1 MGVEKPYWNSRQA
14 NKRYLYS
21 GDSDGERVVY
31 KRKRF
36 HYQHEE
42 SHEFS
47 EEEEC
52 GEGEEVPEVRE
63 EEEFDAEDEYGEE
76 EMGESEESYWL
87 EHDEEINAASSS
99 SKKRIKETPIDR
111 LSALPDSLLIRILS
125 NLRMQEAAM
134 TCVLSK
140 RWQFLWTDLP
150 RLEFRE
156 SSHRTEKTREF
167 VAWVHRTLVIS
178 SGNHLEKLE
187 VNFMYNK
194 SFVSDVNVWVEF
206 ALKNKVKDVFLR
218 LINSLED
225 LYMLPQM
232 MYCNSSLTR
241 LTLQGCIM
249 APRTTI
255 DWKSLTKLDLSC
267 VELRQ
272 HVVENILSSCPVLIS
287 LSLMEFWGFNCLEVH
302 SQSLGEL
309 IIRYWKD
316 WNSES
321 LLEISAPNLHY
332 LEVSLYAIGRK
343 LRLTNI
349 SSLVDAYINF
359 DDFDGDASRPVNMMS
374 YMKELLENL
383 QHVKKLELGLG
394 CFHGYPTC
402 SPKGDLNCDLLHLKT
417 VDIRCFA
424 DDRLDGEP
432 MLTLV
437 QLLLKRARVLR
448 KMVIVDENESIGSD
462 VYFKIAQTLLSY
474 PRSSRNAVVLVS

>member
-1 MGVEKPYWNSRQA
+1 MRWASKNPIGILVKPTR
-14 NKRYLYS
+14 
-21 GDSDGERVVY
+21 
-31 KRKRF
+31 
-36 HYQHEE
+36 
-42 SHEFS
+42 
-47 EEEEC
+47 
-52 GEGEEVPEVRE
+52 
-63 EEEFDAEDEYGEE
+63 
-76 EMGESEESYWL
+76 
-87 EHDEEINAASSS
+87 ASSS

-187 VNFMYNK
+187 
-194 SFVSDVNVWVEF
+194 
-206 ALKNKVKDVFLR
+206 
-218 LINSLED
+218 
-225 LYMLPQM
+225 M

-287 LSLMEFWGFNCLEVH
+287 LSLMEFWGFNCLEAH

-394 CFHGYPTC
+394 SVGIFPNLEELVIEGVIDDSYEGYPTC

>member
-1 MGVEKPYWNSRQA
+1 MRWASKTPIGILVKPTR
-14 NKRYLYS
+14 
-21 GDSDGERVVY
+21 
-31 KRKRF
+31 
-36 HYQHEE
+36 
-42 SHEFS
+42 
-47 EEEEC
+47 
-52 GEGEEVPEVRE
+52 
-63 EEEFDAEDEYGEE
+63 
-76 EMGESEESYWL
+76 
-87 EHDEEINAASSS
+87 EINAASSS

-125 NLRMQEAAM
+125 NIRMQEAAM

-302 SQSLGEL
+302 SQSLG
-309 IIRYWKD
+309 
-316 WNSES
+316 
-321 LLEISAPNLHY
+321 
-332 LEVSLYAIGRK
+332 RK
-343 LRLTNI
+343 LQLTNI
-349 SSLVDAYINF
+349 SSLVDTYINF
-359 DDFDGDASRPVNMMS
+359 DDFDGDASRPVKMMS

-394 CFHGYPTC
+394 SVGIFPNLEELVIEGVIDDSYEGYPTC
-402 SPKGDLNCDLLHLKT
+402 SPKDDLNCDLLHLKT

-424 DDRLDGEP
+424 DDRLYGEP